1 MSRTAGLM
9 STASAAV
16 LTSGGWGADVDGAEW
31 KTRVVIAA
39 APMGTYSTAIQT

>member
-9 STASAAV
+9 STASTAA

-31 KTRVVIAA
+31 KMREVIAA
-39 APMGTYSTAIQT
+39 ALYGHLLYSNI